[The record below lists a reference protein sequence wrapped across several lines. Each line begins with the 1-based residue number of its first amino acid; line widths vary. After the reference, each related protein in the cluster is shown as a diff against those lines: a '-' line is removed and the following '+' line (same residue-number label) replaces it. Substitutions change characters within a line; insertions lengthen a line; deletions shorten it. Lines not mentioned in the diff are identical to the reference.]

1 MQKRALLDSSVY
13 LGLLALIVW
22 LPLPLGSNR
31 DWSMGLLVLLVG
43 LLAMLWAAARLRQ
56 QKPVSRALRAAWPML
71 ALLLAAQV
79 WVALQLLLGI
89 SLDVGA
95 SFQYLML
102 GLAYSL
108 LFVMVLSVFHTRRRL
123 TALLAVL
130 VASGTVQAFY
140 GTLMTLSGL
149 EWTFFTEKTSYRGLA
164 TGTFVNRNHLA
175 GYLELTLACGIGLLM
190 ALRDGG
196 SFSWKAILELIMG
209 PKARLRIGLVI
220 MVIGL
225 VMSRSRMGNTAFFI
239 SLVVIG
245 GIFILLNKENRVRNI
260 ILLASFVLID
270 ILMISQYFGLDKLKD
285 RLINTRFEDQVV
297 NEVVVARQNEVRD
310 DVYLQALPTLEQH
323 WLTGSGAG
331 SFEAVFPQYMGPDIA
346 VMHFDHAHNDF
357 IQFAIEY
364 GLIGTLPLAAFVLL
378 AFWHA
383 LRALWR
389 TESWYR
395 SGVGFAAAMGILALM
410 IHSFT
415 DFNLQIPANAAT
427 FVVLCAIAVL
437 ANQHDKERK
446 QRRG

>member
-1 MQKRALLDSSVY
+1 MEKRSLVDSSVY
-13 LGLLALIVW
+13 FGLLVLLLW

-43 LLAMLWAAARLRQ
+43 VLATLWAIGRLKQ
-56 QKPVSRALRAAWPML
+56 EKPFSRALRAAWPML
-71 ALLLAAQV
+71 ALLLMAQG
-79 WVALQLLLGI
+79 WVALQLWLGI
-89 SLDVGA
+89 SLDIGA

-108 LFVMVLSVFHTRRRL
+108 LFIMVLSVFHTRRRL
-123 TALLAVL
+123 TVLLAVL
-130 VASGTVQAFY
+130 VASGTVQAFV
-140 GTLMTLSGL
+140 GTVIALSGVD
-149 EWTFFTEKTSYRGLA
+149 WGFFKASHVA

-175 GYLELTLACGIGLLM
+175 GYLELTMACGIGLLM

-196 SFSWKAILELIMG
+196 SFSWKAILELLMG

-225 VMSRSRMGNTAFFI
+225 VMSRSRMGNSAFFI
-239 SLVVIG
+239 SLIIIG
-245 GIFILLNKENRVRNI
+245 GVFILLNKENRVRNS

-270 ILMISQYFGLDKLKD
+270 ILVISQYFGLDQLKE
-285 RLINTRFEDQVV
+285 RLVNTRFEDQVV
-297 NEVVVARQNEVRD
+297 NEVVVARKNEIRAD
-310 DVYLQALPTLEQH
+310 AYLDAIPLLEQH
-323 WLTGSGAG
+323 WLTGTGAG
-331 SFEAVFPQYMGPDIA
+331 SFEAVFPQYAGPDL
-346 VMHFDHAHNDF
+346 VNHFDHAHNDF

-383 LRALWR
+383 LRALWNR
-389 TESWYR
+389 ESWYR
-395 SGVGFAAAMGILALM
+395 SGVGFAASMGILALM

-437 ANQHDKERK
+437 ANKHEKGRT
-446 QRRG
+446 R